1 MISQSLNTFSNFR
14 NYPLQIQLRRRTRE
28 DKNLVRGE
36 GNLLPS
42 KKIKPPIRPGVFLC
56 YKVNKV
62 MADLD
67 EFILTRKEIGKLL
80 GISPNAVRMRA
91 RNGNQ
96 DNLEYRNIGGKIL
109 YKRPRANQDIR
120 PPGRWYGKQKEMAS
134 DPRSVSNSKS
144 SKDWKDWKKVRR
156 GVTHIGEGNYPN
168 EAMKYHNEMK
178 ILARIQKE
186 VPEHVV
192 KKLPQGI
199 RQAEKLTREL
209 EQNPGKNFPEP
220 KYYGGMLHQAGRRY
234 HKSMTETKEMF
245 YPKANSNS
253 FFIQGNGK
261 PNPSRRFTGYD
272 IGNTY
277 DDNVEVSPKQSYEE
291 PTRFKN
297 KIEESIYRAR
307 KVLKKNPY

>member
-1 MISQSLNTFSNFR
+1 
-14 NYPLQIQLRRRTRE
+14 
-28 DKNLVRGE
+28 
-36 GNLLPS
+36 
-42 KKIKPPIRPGVFLC
+42 
-56 YKVNKV
+56 
-62 MADLD
+62 
-67 EFILTRKEIGKLL
+67 
-80 GISPNAVRMRA
+80 
-91 RNGNQ
+91 
-96 DNLEYRNIGGKIL
+96 
-109 YKRPRANQDIR
+109 
-120 PPGRWYGKQKEMAS
+120 
-134 DPRSVSNSKS
+134 
-144 SKDWKDWKKVRR
+144 
-156 GVTHIGEGNYPN
+156 
-168 EAMKYHNEMK
+168 MKYHNEMK

>member
-1 MISQSLNTFSNFR
+1 
-14 NYPLQIQLRRRTRE
+14 
-28 DKNLVRGE
+28 
-36 GNLLPS
+36 
-42 KKIKPPIRPGVFLC
+42 
-56 YKVNKV
+56 

-220 KYYGGMLHQAGRRY
+220 KYYGGMLHQAGRR
-234 HKSMTETKEMF
+234 
-245 YPKANSNS
+245 
-253 FFIQGNGK
+253 
-261 PNPSRRFTGYD
+261 
-272 IGNTY
+272 
-277 DDNVEVSPKQSYEE
+277 
-291 PTRFKN
+291 
-297 KIEESIYRAR
+297 
-307 KVLKKNPY
+307 

>member
-1 MISQSLNTFSNFR
+1 
-14 NYPLQIQLRRRTRE
+14 
-28 DKNLVRGE
+28 
-36 GNLLPS
+36 
-42 KKIKPPIRPGVFLC
+42 
-56 YKVNKV
+56 

-277 DDNVEVSPKQSYEE
+277 DDHVEVSPKQSYEE
-291 PTRFKN
+291 PTSFKN
-297 KIEESIYRAR
+297 KIEEDIYR
-307 KVLKKNPY
+307 LKKKYY

>member
-1 MISQSLNTFSNFR
+1 MISQSLNTFSEFQKTSFHN
-14 NYPLQIQLRRRTRE
+14 QLGQGHI
-28 DKNLVRGE
+28 KLVSLVRGE
-36 GNLLPS
+36 GY

-245 YPKANSNS
+245 YP
-253 FFIQGNGK
+253 
-261 PNPSRRFTGYD
+261 SRRFTGYD

-277 DDNVEVSPKQSYEE
+277 DDHVEVSPKQSHEE
-291 PTRFKN
+291 PTTFKN
-297 KIEESIYRAR
+297 KIEEDIYR
-307 KVLKKNPY
+307 LKKKYY

>member
-1 MISQSLNTFSNFR
+1 MISQSLNTFSNFQK
-14 NYPLQIQLRRRTRE
+14 YPLQIQLRRRTRE

-192 KKLPQGI
+192 KKLPQGL

-209 EQNPGKNFPEP
+209 EKNPGKEFPEP
-220 KYYGGMLHQAGRRY
+220 KYYGSMLNQAGRRY
-234 HKSMTETKEMF
+234 HESMLANKERF

-277 DDNVEVSPKQSYEE
+277 DDHVEVSPKQSHEE
-291 PTRFKN
+291 PTSFKN
-297 KIEESIYRAR
+297 KIEEDIYR
-307 KVLKKNPY
+307 LKKKYY

>member
-1 MISQSLNTFSNFR
+1 MISQSLNTFSEFQKTSFQ
-14 NYPLQIQLRRRTRE
+14 YQLGQE
-28 DKNLVRGE
+28 HIKLVSLVRGE
-36 GNLLPS
+36 GY

-56 YKVNKV
+56 YKVNKL

-67 EFILTRKEIGKLL
+67 EFKLTRKEIAKIL

-91 RNGNQ
+91 RNGNKDQ
-96 DNLEYRNIGGKIL
+96 LEYRNVGGKIL

-192 KKLPQGI
+192 KKLPQGL

-209 EQNPGKNFPEP
+209 EKNPGKEFPEP
-220 KYYGGMLHQAGRRY
+220 KYYGSMLNQAGRRY
-234 HKSMTETKEMF
+234 HESMLANKERF

-261 PNPSRRFTGYD
+261 LNPSRRFTGYA

-277 DDNVEVSPKQSYEE
+277 DDHVEVSPKQSHEE
-291 PTRFKN
+291 PTTFKN
-297 KIEESIYRAR
+297 KIEEDIYR
-307 KVLKKNPY
+307 LKKKYY

>member
-1 MISQSLNTFSNFR
+1 MISQSLNTFSNFQ

-120 PPGRWYGKQKEMAS
+120 PPGRWYGKQKEMVN
-134 DPRSVSNSKS
+134 DIKQR
-144 SKDWKDWKKVRR
+144 
-156 GVTHIGEGNYPN
+156 
-168 EAMKYHNEMK
+168 
-178 ILARIQKE
+178 LARAEATWDMAENIFQQLADQ
-186 VPEHVV
+186 V
-192 KKLPQGI
+192 
-199 RQAEKLTREL
+199 RQHE
-209 EQNPGKNFPEP
+209 
-220 KYYGGMLHQAGRRY
+220 
-234 HKSMTETKEMF
+234 
-245 YPKANSNS
+245 
-253 FFIQGNGK
+253 
-261 PNPSRRFTGYD
+261 YD
-272 IGNTY
+272 IK
-277 DDNVEVSPKQSYEE
+277 D
-291 PTRFKN
+291 
-297 KIEESIYRAR
+297 
-307 KVLKKNPY
+307 LKK

>member
-1 MISQSLNTFSNFR
+1 MISQSLNTFSEFQKTSFHN
-14 NYPLQIQLRRRTRE
+14 QLGQE
-28 DKNLVRGE
+28 HIKLVSLVRGE
-36 GNLLPS
+36 GY

-56 YKVNKV
+56 YKVNKL

-67 EFILTRKEIGKLL
+67 EFKLTRKEIAKIL

-91 RNGNQ
+91 RNGNKDQ
-96 DNLEYRNIGGKIL
+96 LEYRNVGGKIL

-192 KKLPQGI
+192 KKLPQGL

-209 EQNPGKNFPEP
+209 EKNPGKEFPEP
-220 KYYGGMLHQAGRRY
+220 KYYGSMLNQAGRRY
-234 HKSMTETKEMF
+234 HESMLANKERF

-261 PNPSRRFTGYD
+261 LNPSRRFTGYD

-277 DDNVEVSPKQSYEE
+277 DDHVEVSPKQSHEE
-291 PTRFKN
+291 PTTFKN
-297 KIEESIYRAR
+297 KIEEDIYR
-307 KVLKKNPY
+307 LKKKYY

>member
-1 MISQSLNTFSNFR
+1 MSDIGAQLCASLTNLQSRLRKTSVIISSALSFHVDSE
-14 NYPLQIQLRRRTRE
+14 IA
-28 DKNLVRGE
+28 
-36 GNLLPS
+36 
-42 KKIKPPIRPGVFLC
+42 KI
-56 YKVNKV
+56 
-62 MADLD
+62 
-67 EFILTRKEIGKLL
+67 L

-91 RNGNQ
+91 RNGNKDQ
-96 DNLEYRNIGGKIL
+96 LEYRNVGGKIL
-109 YKRPRANQDIR
+109 YKRPHANQDIR

-134 DPRSVSNSKS
+134 DPRSISNSKS

-186 VPEHVV
+186 VPEQVV
-192 KKLPQGI
+192 KKLPQGL

-209 EQNPGKNFPEP
+209 EKNPGKEFPEP
-220 KYYGGMLHQAGRRY
+220 KYYGSMLNQAGRRY
-234 HKSMTETKEMF
+234 HESMLANKERF

-261 PNPSRRFTGYD
+261 LNPSRRFTGYD

-307 KVLKKNPY
+307 KVLKKNPLIQNQTMQ

>member
-1 MISQSLNTFSNFR
+1 MISQSLNTFSNFQ

-156 GVTHIGEGNYPN
+156 GVTHIG
-168 EAMKYHNEMK
+168 
-178 ILARIQKE
+178 
-186 VPEHVV
+186 
-192 KKLPQGI
+192 
-199 RQAEKLTREL
+199 
-209 EQNPGKNFPEP
+209 
-220 KYYGGMLHQAGRRY
+220 
-234 HKSMTETKEMF
+234 
-245 YPKANSNS
+245 
-253 FFIQGNGK
+253 
-261 PNPSRRFTGYD
+261 
-272 IGNTY
+272 
-277 DDNVEVSPKQSYEE
+277 
-291 PTRFKN
+291 
-297 KIEESIYRAR
+297 
-307 KVLKKNPY
+307 